1 MAENEAGKRVV
12 RRVVL
17 GPPAGDASSGVRERP
32 ASTIPPPPPE
42 GAGAQGPEAIA
53 AGGASRAR
61 WRALCEALDRER
73 AALTHERV
81 RGLDDAL
88 ASWPDA
94 YRTLPGKWAAE
105 LLHGGAPPAL
115 PLVRRVDVLLH
126 DDVEFSSRYAWASSD
141 GLASARA
148 LLVYDERLGDA
159 GAAAFARS
167 PHLGGLVEL
176 ALATGIT
183 PRGVELVAEAPA
195 LARSPNLAVLDLAR
209 NRVGAD
215 GVAAL
220 GAAGRLGGLRALRL
234 GRTSL
239 DRAAVDALAWGAFA
253 PLASVDLDA
262 SGLTERDVAV
272 LCASPRF
279 EGLAELNL
287 SNNALGVS
295 ACEAIAACSGLAS
308 LERLFLHNC
317 RLDDD
322 AVRALLASRHLR
334 SLDSLALSENRI
346 TDAATRAFLSSDVC
360 ATLTELDVCHN
371 PFAPECEPLLR
382 AAMPGLRRLCVS

>member
-1 MAENEAGKRVV
+1 MNDDPAKRVV

-32 ASTIPPPPPE
+32 TSTIPPPPEGVSAQRPE
-42 GAGAQGPEAIA
+42 VIA
-53 AGGASRAR
+53 AESASRAR
-61 WRALCEALDRER
+61 WRALCEALDGER

-81 RGLDDAL
+81 RGLDAAL

-105 LLHGGAPPAL
+105 LLHGGAHPAL

-126 DDVEFSSRYAWASSD
+126 DDVEFSSRYAWASSE

-148 LLVYDERLGDA
+148 LRVYDERLGDA

-183 PRGVELVAEAPA
+183 PRGIELVADAPA
-195 LARSPNLAVLDLAR
+195 LARSPDLALLDLAR
-209 NRVGAD
+209 NRVGTD

-220 GAAGRLGGLRALRL
+220 GASGHLRGLRALRL
-234 GRTSL
+234 GRTSF
-239 DRAAVDALAWGAFA
+239 DRAAVDALAWGGFA
-253 PLASVDLDA
+253 PLASLDLDA
-262 SGLTERDVAV
+262 AGLTERDVAV

-279 EGLAELNL
+279 EGLTELNL

-295 ACEAIAACSGLAS
+295 ACEAVAACAGLGS
-308 LERLFLHNC
+308 LKRLFLHNC

-322 AVRALLASRHLR
+322 AVRALLASPHLR
-334 SLDSLALSENRI
+334 SLENLALSENHI
-346 TDAATRAFLSSDVC
+346 TDAATRAFLSSEVC

-382 AAMPGLRRLCVS
+382 AAMPGLRRLCVT